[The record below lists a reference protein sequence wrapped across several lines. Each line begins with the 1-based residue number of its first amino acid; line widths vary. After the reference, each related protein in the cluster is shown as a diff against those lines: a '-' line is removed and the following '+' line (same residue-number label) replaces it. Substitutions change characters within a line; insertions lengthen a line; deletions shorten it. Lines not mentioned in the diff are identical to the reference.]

1 MNGKDANMSKKL
13 PALETDEAARRFLES
28 TDLTDYLD
36 RSTMAPLTREFEAKD
51 KALTLRLS
59 EALLADIKKKASS
72 LGMPV
77 QKFVRMTLEN
87 AIR

>member
-1 MNGKDANMSKKL
+1 MKEKDADMARKL
-13 PALETDEAARRFLES
+13 PPLETDEAARDFLEN
-28 TDLTDYLD
+28 TDLSDYLD
-36 RSTMAPLTREFEAKD
+36 RASMTPLTREFEAKN

-59 EALLADIKKKASS
+59 ETLLDDIRKKAAA

>member
-1 MNGKDANMSKKL
+1 MKEKDGNMAKKL
-13 PALETDEAARRFLES
+13 PPLETDEAARDFLEN
-28 TDLTDYLD
+28 TDLSDYID
-36 RSTMAPLTREFEAKD
+36 RANMTPLTREFEAKN

-59 EALLADIKKKASS
+59 ETLLDDVKKKAKA

-87 AIR
+87 AVR

>member
-1 MNGKDANMSKKL
+1 MSRKL
-13 PALETDEAARRFLES
+13 PPLETDEAARAFLEN

-36 RSTMAPLTREFEAKD
+36 RANMAPLTREFEAKD

-59 EALLADIKKKASS
+59 AALLDDVKKKASS
-72 LGMPV
+72 LGIPV

-87 AIR
+87 ATR

>member
-1 MNGKDANMSKKL
+1 MSKKL
-13 PALETDEAARRFLES
+13 SPLKTDEAARAFLEN
-28 TDLTDYLD
+28 TDLTDYIGQENL
-36 RSTMAPLTREFEAKD
+36 APLTREFEAKD
-51 KALTLRLS
+51 KTLTLRLS
-59 EALLADIKKKASS
+59 APLLDDVKKKASS

>member
-1 MNGKDANMSKKL
+1 MKEKDGNMTKKL
-13 PALETDEAARRFLES
+13 PPLTTDEAAREFLDN
-28 TDLTDYLD
+28 TDLSDYLD
-36 RSTMAPLTREFEAKD
+36 RANMAPLTREFEAKN

-59 EALLADIKKKASS
+59 ETLLDDVKKKASA